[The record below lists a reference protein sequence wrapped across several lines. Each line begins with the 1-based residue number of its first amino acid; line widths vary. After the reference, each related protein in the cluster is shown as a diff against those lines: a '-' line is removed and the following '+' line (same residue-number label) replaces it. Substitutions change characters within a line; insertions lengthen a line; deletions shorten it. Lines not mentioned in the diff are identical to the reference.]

1 MSTKKVELAHEK
13 ACEGGGY
20 GIMLHLNEKSCIT

>member
-13 ACEGGGY
+13 ACEGGY
-20 GIMLHLNEKSCIT
+20 GIMLHLNEKNCIT